1 MTTMTTMT
9 VLKPL
14 TFYHGYLFPTYCGL
28 RRQVCNRLR
37 GSYVKEMSN
46 ENNVGTSLVSGFT
59 TVLLIKIS
67 TQIKSNSKILNFT
80 QLCHNL

>member
-1 MTTMTTMT
+1 
-9 VLKPL
+9 
-14 TFYHGYLFPTYCGL
+14 
-28 RRQVCNRLR
+28 
-37 GSYVKEMSN
+37 VKEMSN